1 MNIQTLSPQGYNI
14 NDNPMNHNP
23 FWTQGT
29 YTAKIW
35 INVDDSPIEP
45 GFGFILKSV
54 FNSNNVRVTS
64 HYGYVEATLNT
75 AEAYDLQPVN
85 NSLYMF
91 AQHDLIYSA
100 DAGTVEFT
108 INLTSA
114 SAPPVTDTHPVL
126 IRHDGTGT
134 PNSTLT
140 KINDTTWTLTLSNDD
155 TDGFLLG
162 LNETESDPVYSLTLP
177 TAFTYNF
184 ACTAFLVEGRLFFV
198 KPGGS
203 DGQFQYPSFT
213 ITYDNV
219 TYTINVQ

>member
-108 INLTSA
+108 INLITA
-114 SAPPVTDTHPVL
+114 EQPAPTYTFISSEIENGATYNHLYFVTPRAFSIIGV
-126 IRHDGTGT
+126 
-134 PNSTLT
+134 
-140 KINDTTWTLTLSNDD
+140 
-155 TDGFLLG
+155 
-162 LNETESDPVYSLTLP
+162 TESDAVTTEYTGISAILD
-177 TAFTYNF
+177 N
-184 ACTAFLVEGRLFFV
+184 
-198 KPGGS
+198 
-203 DGQFQYPSFT
+203 
-213 ITYDNV
+213 ITYDSATLTYSATLFALNPGNDTNTLKIKVNDDDICTV
-219 TYTINVQ
+219 TITGSTPQ